1 MSVQRLNEVRK
12 ELESMGVRQLFGG
25 ESIRLTAKSTESPA
39 LAPVKKVAIFAEA
52 FLPKL
57 DGVSKSAYLTL
68 QYLEKTGREV
78 IVFAPDIAPTQ
89 VSSSQ
94 VVPLRSVGMPFAP
107 ETRVGLMPNP
117 IVGKI
122 LEDFQ
127 PDLIHLFSPAMLGV
141 NGLLA
146 GLNRKIPV
154 IANYQTDLPGYTEHY
169 GFNLLGKGLRDWL
182 RTLHNR
188 CHLTLVP
195 SQYTLDQLHDWGYH
209 RLRTWGRGV
218 DGNRFNPSH
227 RSQAW
232 RERLLNGR
240 DPNSLVCIYVGRL
253 AHEKRVDLLLE
264 VAKLP
269 GVALTIIGDG
279 AMREELEATFAGTDT
294 YFMGYLVGE
303 DLSHA
308 FASADVFTFTGP
320 NETFGQV
327 VQEAMASGLPSVVIN
342 EGGVG
347 ELVIKDKTG
356 YTCDSQSQSFVNAVQ
371 RLRDNPELR
380 QAMSINA
387 RLIAEQRPWEVIMD
401 QLEGYYAE
409 AVALNERL
417 NDLYRPQKSSRL
429 LLPPVIMSNRTRW
442 RSFNQHPDLEA

>member
-1 MSVQRLNEVRK
+1 MSVQRLNEIRK
-12 ELESMGVRQLFGG
+12 ELESVGVGQLFGG
-25 ESIRLTAKSTESPA
+25 ESIQLPNATPQT
-39 LAPVKKVAIFAEA
+39 APVKRVAIFAEA

-78 IVFAPDIAPTQ
+78 MVFAPDISPTH
-89 VSSSQ
+89 VSSSR
-94 VVPLRSVGMPFAP
+94 VVPLRSIGMPFAP

-117 IVGKI
+117 GVGR
-122 LEDFQ
+122 LLDEFQ
-127 PDLIHLFSPAMLGV
+127 PDLIHLFSPALLGV
-141 NGLLA
+141 NGLVG

-195 SQYTLDQLHDWGYH
+195 SQYTMRQLQQWGYR

-218 DGNRFNPSH
+218 DSKRFNPMH
-227 RSQAW
+227 HSQEW

-240 DPNSLVCIYVGRL
+240 DPNSLICIYVGRL

-279 AMREELEATFAGTDT
+279 AMREELETMFAGTNT
-294 YFMGYLVGE
+294 YFMGYQVGE

-308 FASADVFTFTGP
+308 YASADVFTFTGS

-327 VQEAMASGLPSVVIN
+327 VQEALASGLPSVVIN
-342 EGGVG
+342 EGGVA
-347 ELVIKDKTG
+347 ELVIENKTG
-356 YTCDSQSQSFVNAVQ
+356 YTCSSDPQSFVNAVQ
-371 RLRDNPELR
+371 RLRDDPALR
-380 QAMSINA
+380 RQMAINA
-387 RLIAEQRPWEVIMD
+387 RQFAEQRPWESVMG
-401 QLEGYYAE
+401 QLEGYYSE
-409 AVALNERL
+409 AIMLNERL
-417 NDLYRPQKSSRL
+417 NALYRSPKSTRFALPQ
-429 LLPPVIMSNRTRW
+429 VIMPNLARW
-442 RSFNQHPDLEA
+442 RSFSQHPDLNA